1 MAMEPDPIPGA
12 SPNPRSPSEESPV
25 GEAGAATTDPRPE
38 APTQTAPAAAVPPQ
52 ALAGPDLPREAE
64 ASLRVEHWRDGDHRT
79 LTGLEALRHA
89 VAASTARHWVDLTDP
104 SPELVGVVAT
114 ELGLHPLTVEDILE
128 KNQRPKLELTDSYG
142 HLVVFAVG
150 WERELMVEE
159 IDIVVGDRFILTV
172 HTRFWDPRGAAHL
185 RGGVAPLLARGADYL
200 LWALLDH
207 IVDDY
212 YPVFDRI
219 EDTIDD
225 LEDRIVSRPER
236 DTLDQLFT
244 LKRQLVELRH
254 VSSPQREVFNQ
265 LTNRVLPFIAPEH
278 IVYFRDIY
286 DHAVH
291 LSDEYDGF
299 RELVTAAL
307 DVYLSTV
314 NNNLSLIMKRL
325 TGITVVFAGLGAFA
339 GIFGMSEAGAAFART
354 EATGFWLVTA
364 SIVTLSL
371 LIFAILRRIDWI

>member
-1 MAMEPDPIPGA
+1 MVMEPDPVPAG
-12 SPNPRSPSEESPV
+12 SPSPPLPSDVPSSYPV
-25 GEAGAATTDPRPE
+25 RTAAERERGTGELE
-38 APTQTAPAAAVPPQ
+38 H
-52 ALAGPDLPREAE
+52 EAE
-64 ASLRVEHWRDGDHRT
+64 ASLRIEHWRDGEHRS

-89 VAASTARHWVDLTDP
+89 VGESTARHWVDLTDP
-104 SPELVGVVAT
+104 SPELLSAVAE
-114 ELGLHPLTVEDILE
+114 ELGLHPLVAEDILE
-128 KNQRPKLELTDSYG
+128 KNQRPKLELTDG
-142 HLVVFAVG
+142 HAHLVVFAVA
-150 WERELMVEE
+150 WQRELLVEE
-159 IDIVVGDRFILTV
+159 IDIVVASRLILTA
-172 HTRFWDPRGAAHL
+172 HTRFWDPHGAPHL
-185 RGGVAPLLARGADYL
+185 REGVAPLLARGTDYL

-207 IVDDY
+207 IVDGY
-212 YPVFDRI
+212 FPVFDRI

-225 LEDRIVSRPER
+225 LEDRIVSRPEK
-236 DTLDQLFT
+236 DTLDQLFS

-278 IVYFRDIY
+278 VVYFRDIY

-354 EATGFWLVTA
+354 EAVGFWLVTA
-364 SIVTLSL
+364 SIVGLSL

>member
-1 MAMEPDPIPGA
+1 MAKEPDPVA
-12 SPNPRSPSEESPV
+12 SGSPSRPSHSDAPSSYPV
-25 GEAGAATTDPRPE
+25 RTAAERE
-38 APTQTAPAAAVPPQ
+38 RGTA
-52 ALAGPDLPREAE
+52 DLQREAD
-64 ASLRVEHWRDGDHRT
+64 ASLRIEHWRDGDHRS

-89 VAASTARHWVDLTDP
+89 VRESTARHWVDLTDP
-104 SPELVGVVAT
+104 SPELLGAVAE
-114 ELGLHPLTVEDILE
+114 ELGLHPLVAEDILE
-128 KNQRPKLELTDSYG
+128 KNQRPKLELTDG
-142 HLVVFAVG
+142 HAHLVVFAVA
-150 WERELMVEE
+150 WQRELLVEE
-159 IDIVVGDRFILTV
+159 IDIVVGTGFLLTA
-172 HTRFWDPRGAAHL
+172 HTKFWDPHVAEHL
-185 RGGVAPLLARGADYL
+185 REGVAPLLAKGTDYL

-207 IVDDY
+207 IVDGY

-225 LEDRIVSRPER
+225 LEDRIVSRPEK
-236 DTLDQLFT
+236 DTLDQLFS

-278 IVYFRDIY
+278 VVYFRDLY

-299 RELVTAAL
+299 RELVSAAL

-354 EATGFWLVTA
+354 EAPGFWIVTA
-364 SIVTLSL
+364 SIIALSL
-371 LIFAILRRIDWI
+371 VILVILRRIDWI